1 MRGTQTINENNHLVI
16 GGVDTTE
23 LAKKYG
29 TPLYVYDVADIRKRS
44 LAFKEAFRPYP
55 VAFKVAY
62 ASKAFS
68 SVAMVQLAEEL
79 GLALDVVSGGE
90 LYTALVAGYDPKNIH
105 FHGNNKSE
113 DELLLA
119 IDKKIGAIIVDN
131 FIELQM
137 VKTLAEARNQT
148 VCIMLRMTPGVEAHT
163 HEYIMTGQEDS
174 KFGFD
179 LMNGEVKEAI
189 KYALN
194 APSLKLTGVH
204 SHIGS
209 QIFEAEGFTHAVK
222 RIVEHMAAWKDE
234 LGFEPEILNIG
245 GGFGISYTK
254 KDQPISISAFIG
266 SIVETIMAECS
277 ANQLEVPEIW
287 IEPGRSI
294 VGEAGTTLYSVG
306 THKSI
311 PNIRKYISVDGG
323 MSDNLR
329 PALYQ
334 AEYEALL
341 ANRASDASEEQV
353 AIAGKC
359 CESGD
364 ILIQDI
370 ALPTAQAGDILAVFC
385 TGAYGYSMAN
395 NYNRLPR
402 PAVVFVEEGQEQ
414 LVIKRETYEDLL
426 QYDLAFQ
433 TTVK

>member
-1 MRGTQTINENNHLVI
+1 MRGTQTINEANHLVI
-16 GGVDTTE
+16 GGVDTTT
-23 LAKKYG
+23 LVKKYG
-29 TPLYVYDVADIRKRS
+29 TPLYVYDVADIRKKVQDFKD
-44 LAFKEAFRPYP
+44 AFSSYP
-55 VAFKVAY
+55 VTYKVAY

-68 SVAMVQLAEEL
+68 SVAMVQLAEEI

-90 LYTALVAGYDPKNIH
+90 LYTALAAGYDPQHIH

-113 DELLLA
+113 DELVLA

-131 FIELQM
+131 FMELRM
-137 VKTLAEARNQT
+137 VKELSEARHQS
-148 VCIMLRMTPGVEAHT
+148 VSIMLRMTPGIEAQT

-174 KFGFD
+174 KFGFI

-189 KYALN
+189 HYALN
-194 APSLKLTGVH
+194 APTLKLLGVH

-209 QIFEAEGFTHAVK
+209 QIFSAEGFMQTVK
-222 RIVEHMAAWKDE
+222 RVVEHMAIWKDE
-234 LGFEPEILNIG
+234 LGFAPVILNIG

-254 KDQPISISAFIG
+254 KEHPISIQPFIG
-266 SIVETIMAECS
+266 AIVEHILSECAS
-277 ANQLEVPEIW
+277 HHLEVPEIW

-306 THKSI
+306 TQKTI
-311 PNIRKYISVDGG
+311 PSIRKYISVDGG
-323 MSDNLR
+323 MTDNLR

-334 AEYEALL
+334 AEYEALV
-341 ANRASDASEEQV
+341 ANRASDASEERV
-353 AIAGKC
+353 AVAGKC

-370 ALPTAQAGDILAVFC
+370 ALPSVQAGDILAVFC

-402 PAVVFVEEGQEQ
+402 PAVVFVEKEQEQ

-426 QYDLAFQ
+426 QNDLAFQ
-433 TTVK
+433 SFVK

>member
-1 MRGTQTINENNHLVI
+1 MRGTQTINEANHLVI
-16 GGVDTTE
+16 GGVDTTT
-23 LAKKYG
+23 LVKNYG
-29 TPLYVYDVADIRKRS
+29 TPLYVYDVADIRKKVQDFKD
-44 LAFKEAFRPYP
+44 AFSSYP
-55 VAFKVAY
+55 VTYKIAY

-90 LYTALVAGYDPKNIH
+90 LYTSLVAGYDPKHIH

-131 FIELQM
+131 FTELQM
-137 VKTLAEARNQT
+137 VKKLSEERHQSVA
-148 VCIMLRMTPGVEAHT
+148 IMLRMTPGIEAQT

-174 KFGFD
+174 KFGFI

-189 KYALN
+189 QYALHS
-194 APSLKLTGVH
+194 PTLKLLGVH

-209 QIFEAEGFTHAVK
+209 QIFGVDGFIQAVK
-222 RIVEHMAAWKDE
+222 RVVEHMAMWKEE
-234 LGFEPEILNIG
+234 LGFVPDILNIG

-254 KDQPISISAFIG
+254 EEQPVAIQPFIG
-266 SIVETIMAECS
+266 AIVEKILSEC
-277 ANQLEVPEIW
+277 AYHHLDVPEIW

-306 THKSI
+306 TQKTI
-311 PNIRKYISVDGG
+311 PNIRKYVSVDGG
-323 MSDNLR
+323 MTDNLR

-341 ANRASDASEEQV
+341 ANRASDALEEQV

-370 ALPTAQAGDILAVFC
+370 ALPSVRAGDVLAVFC

-426 QYDLAFQ
+426 QNDLAFQ
-433 TTVK
+433 SAIK